1 MCAFGLSNQLIQ
13 SFMSVLF
20 EVLHNCITDL
30 QLTCFELPINFCIL
44 VRNLGIE
51 CMNFAIKAFKEVK
64 GLVKWLVNAVMYNVQ
79 LRWRW
84 LV

>member
-1 MCAFGLSNQLIQ
+1 
-13 SFMSVLF
+13 
-20 EVLHNCITDL
+20 
-30 QLTCFELPINFCIL
+30 
-44 VRNLGIE
+44 
-51 CMNFAIKAFKEVK
+51 MNFAIEAFKEVK